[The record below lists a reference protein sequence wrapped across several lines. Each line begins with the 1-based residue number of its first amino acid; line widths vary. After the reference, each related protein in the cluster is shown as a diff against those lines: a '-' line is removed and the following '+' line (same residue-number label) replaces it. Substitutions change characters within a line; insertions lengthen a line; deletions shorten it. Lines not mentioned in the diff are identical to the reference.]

1 MRHLIDRHE
10 ENFLVGL
17 KDRAYLVFD
26 TPGNSDDNADGGTTT
41 IVELLPS
48 SQDHVSKAAEQAQ
61 DQSASVTAIATE
73 NSASTDDKDG
83 NKDGASNDNKKDG
96 ASNNKKDST
105 TNDNKD
111 EKNNSKD
118 DKVQG
123 GDQQQQPPRPQ
134 KQPSKS
140 KIEEEEQLKEIY
152 AVAITGEKN
161 KDNNNILRCA
171 VARGNKSMNIYAVNL
186 TELARESK
194 STQSSFL
201 HYRTPKRVSCFTFA
215 KLPNDN
221 ENGDGIGTM
230 VPLLIAGDVAGDSYA
245 YNIVSEIKKQQG
257 QKLLLGHT
265 ASMITDI
272 AIVGNNDDSNN
283 NSLLVTSDRDEKIRI
298 SRFPES
304 YVLEGFLLGHTAYVT
319 GLTAIAQSSSQSSS
333 PLVVSCA
340 GDRTLRLWNL
350 TTQTEICSLSTV
362 SAEIPTAIAASCCG
376 TSTTVAV
383 IFDDS
388 KKLSLYKITTTADT
402 DDPSLEFLGSI
413 DCPSQPLA
421 IDFAKGTDDS
431 DNAAS
436 VLTVVMK
443 DPDFIALY
451 DIPDNQNQQD
461 GNNKAIAVLRGESNR
476 LVKALKELASEE
488 KIVMPDTILEKDDYG
503 NPVLQKEN
511 ETRGLAQLNQP
522 WNRVERVGIAKERE
536 KRRKTKKA
544 KVAAAADNK

>member
-1 MRHLIDRHE
+1 MRHLIDRYE
-10 ENFLVGL
+10 EYFLVGL

-26 TPGNSDDNADGGTTT
+26 TPGNSDDADGGTTT

-48 SQDHVSKAAEQAQ
+48 SQDDGSKAAEQAQ
-61 DQSASVTAIATE
+61 AQPESVTATA
-73 NSASTDDKDG
+73 NSVSTDDKD
-83 NKDGASNDNKKDG
+83 DGASNDN
-96 ASNNKKDST
+96 NDST
-105 TNDNKD
+105 TKDN
-111 EKNNSKD
+111 EKNNGKDSNDNEKNNNKD
-118 DKVQG
+118 DKVKG
-123 GDQQQQPPRPQ
+123 GDQQQPPPR
-134 KQPSKS
+134 KRPSKS
-140 KIEEEEQLKEIY
+140 KIEEEQQLKEIC

-161 KDNNNILRCA
+161 NKVLRCA

-186 TELARESK
+186 NKLVLESNSK

-221 ENGDGIGTM
+221 ENGDGTNTM
-230 VPLLIAGDVAGDSYA
+230 IPLLIAGDVAGDSYA
-245 YNIVSEIKKQQG
+245 YNIVSEIKEQQG

-272 AIVGNNDDSNN
+272 AILGNNNDDSNN
-283 NSLLVTSDRDEKIRI
+283 KSLLVTSDRDEKIRI
-298 SRFPES
+298 SRFPDS

-319 GLTAIAQSSSQSSS
+319 GLTVVVPSSSSQSSS

-350 TTQTEICSLSTV
+350 TTQSEICRLSTV
-362 SAEIPTAIAASCCG
+362 SAEIPTAIAASYCSTS

-388 KKLSLYKITTTADT
+388 KRLSLYKITTAANADN
-402 DDPSLEFLGSI
+402 PSLELLGSV

-421 IDFAKGTDDS
+421 IDFSECTDAN
-431 DNAAS
+431 DNAAAS
-436 VLTVVMK
+436 VLAVVMK
-443 DPDFIALY
+443 DPDYIALY
-451 DIPDNQNQQD
+451 DIPNNQNQQD
-461 GNNKAIAVLRGESNR
+461 GNKPIAVPRGESSH
-476 LVKALKELASEE
+476 LAKTLKELASEE
-488 KIVMPDTILEKDDYG
+488 KIAMPDTILEKDDYG

-511 ETRGLAQLNQP
+511 ETRGPAALDQP